1 MSSSHYESAA
11 KDLEQEKKMVAA
23 LKRLSIGNRMNYDP
37 DLPPEESDFL
47 PLSEWEKSP
56 SPPKTSPQKLLNENA
71 EINEVP
77 DNVDTHEL
85 LWVPAKM
92 HPEVDPELFKL
103 HVKNAVEE
111 IMERKLTRKLSRRSS
126 LLGSPS
132 TEISKTSAPSTPE
145 SSQNQDTS
153 PSRSATHTGLPSDPR
168 KRFSNP
174 SLHQLSSELEN
185 LSRRAGMDAND
196 AVTLARTLSSS
207 SLGYTN
213 SERLAI
219 DELTLPP
226 RSREPSYREPGAE
239 HAEEFPLK
247 RSRRLDYRKN
257 TVASGTSLQNNKA
270 GKLAELR
277 SNLNS
282 ALQTTVPSLH
292 SDFNVPKV
300 RSKHRRPR
308 NNRDSQTLF
317 SYRNPN
323 EKTENPPLE
332 AHSSQRV
339 TSDSPYLT
347 ASSSSSIE
355 RHFTPTY
362 HPQYRRLILGS
373 LTLPYSQVPSPQ
385 LQQTSKHKLHRRGSN
400 NEYRPRQAPP
410 PQPRGQ
416 PGNRRVPTPP
426 QSYPPGSYQGKP
438 TPQVTVVDTGS
449 PVKSGLN
456 KNLDLLRSEINE
468 FKESLSTRTIPG
480 TTESSDSSDNNESDF
495 SFEASYQDV
504 SYEDSLGIEL
514 EVLRELQAERETPQ
528 PPLNQPFTKLSST
541 KQPSSKQPS
550 TNPPTNQPFTK
561 QPSTNPP
568 SFHVQVPA
576 SAVTSGR
583 KETGNES
590 KNLNLNRH
598 DAITP
603 LRLKN
608 GQWDKTRA
616 DTFNVITSGTTET
629 NHLDEDHGE
638 QAILK
643 RAQLPVIKHSEH
655 PQDVHSLP
663 EKENFRTQP
672 HPESKEPQANDPVE
686 ELVKISE
693 AAPKKRT
700 LKKKKSWPWM
710 RDRSASLDENTS
722 PTPNPPS
729 RSVSTPEITDKAKR
743 NEVKKSD
750 SKELKTQTNDNRNM
764 ISKLFR
770 KKKTVKQS
778 YTTNGVTVDYE
789 SDSDSD
795 DKKLLSKKKKSAK
808 KKLYTNLLQLT
819 SSTLLS
825 EDEQSHGVLQK
836 QTSRGSQRSDNSE
849 NIATIHEVQPE
860 TPKHKHKK
868 AEVKESKSKESDEN
882 QAKFDNLDEEPL
894 QSLTPTKKSK
904 DKKDTKNLKDAK
916 DSDREVPSRSQ
927 TTLDVQEKIKKS
939 IKRTSKANQ
948 PIEFTDSAFGFPLP
962 PPSQSTLVML
972 DYRFPVHVERAI
984 YRLSHLKLANPKRS
998 LAEQVLLSNFMYAYL
1013 NLVDHTLH
1021 LEMAEELQGEIDLE
1035 LGKEPEKLES
1045 DDVDDDTVMIDLDV
1059 VDG

>member
-1 MSSSHYESAA
+1 
-11 KDLEQEKKMVAA
+11 MVAA

-37 DLPPEESDFL
+37 DLPPEESEFL
-47 PLSEWEKSP
+47 VLSEWEKSP
-56 SPPKTSPQKLLNENA
+56 SPPKTSPQKLLTEDA
-71 EINEVP
+71 EITEVP
-77 DNVDTHEL
+77 EHMDTHEL

-132 TEISKTSAPSTPE
+132 IETSKSFASSTPE
-145 SSQNQDTS
+145 SSHNPDTT
-153 PSRSATHTGLPSDPR
+153 PSRSATHTGLLPDPR

-174 SLHQLSSELEN
+174 SLYQLSSELEN

-207 SLGYTN
+207 SLGYTD

-226 RSREPSYREPGAE
+226 RSREPSYRETEAE

-323 EKTENPPLE
+323 EKNERTPVE
-332 AHSSQRV
+332 AHTSQRV
-339 TSDSPYLT
+339 TSGNDSPYLT

-362 HPQYRRLILGS
+362 HPQYSRLILGS
-373 LTLPYSQVPSPQ
+373 LSLPYSQVPTPQ
-385 LQQTSKHKLHRRGSN
+385 PQQSSKHNLHRRGSN

-410 PQPRGQ
+410 PQPRSQ
-416 PGNRRVPTPP
+416 PVNRRVPTPP
-426 QSYPPGSYQGKP
+426 QNYSQGSYQGKP

-468 FKESLSTRTIPG
+468 FKESLSTRAIPG
-480 TTESSDSSDNNESDF
+480 TTESPDSSDNNESDF

-504 SYEDSLGIEL
+504 SYEDSLGMEL
-514 EVLRELQAERETPQ
+514 EVLRELQAERETSP
-528 PPLNQPFTKLSST
+528 ST
-541 KQPSSKQPS
+541 KQ
-550 TNPPTNQPFTK
+550 
-561 QPSTNPP
+561 P

-583 KETGNES
+583 KQAGQEL
-590 KNLNLNRH
+590 KNQTINVNRQ

-608 GQWDKTRA
+608 GQWDKTRSE
-616 DTFNVITSGTTET
+616 TFKTVVSDPSKEPRISET
-629 NHLDEDHGE
+629 NLRNFDESHVE
-638 QAILK
+638 QMVPK
-643 RAQLPVIKHSEH
+643 RSSLPTIKLS

-663 EKENFRTQP
+663 EKDSFRTQP
-672 HPESKEPQANDPVE
+672 HQESKEPHGKDPVE

-693 AAPKKRT
+693 VAPKKRT

-710 RDRSASLDENTS
+710 RERSASLDENAS
-722 PTPNPPS
+722 PNPNPPS
-729 RSVSTPEITDKAKR
+729 RSVSTPEITDNAKR
-743 NEVKKSD
+743 NEPKKSD
-750 SKELKTQTNDNRNM
+750 SKELKAQTNENRNM

-825 EDEQSHGVLQK
+825 EDEQSRGALQK
-836 QTSRGSQRSDNSE
+836 HTSRGSQISDNSE
-849 NIATIHEVQPE
+849 NIVTIHEVQPE
-860 TPKHKHKK
+860 TPKQKHKK
-868 AEVKESKSKESDEN
+868 SEVKESKSREPDEN
-882 QAKFDNLDEEPL
+882 QAKFDNLDEDPL
-894 QSLTPTKKSK
+894 QALTPTKKSR

-916 DSDREVPSRSQ
+916 DSDREVLSRSQ

-1021 LEMAEELQGEIDLE
+1021 LEMAEELQGEIDLD
-1035 LGKEPEKLES
+1035 LGNEPEKFES
-1045 DDVDDDTVMIDLDV
+1045 DDVDNDTVMINLDV